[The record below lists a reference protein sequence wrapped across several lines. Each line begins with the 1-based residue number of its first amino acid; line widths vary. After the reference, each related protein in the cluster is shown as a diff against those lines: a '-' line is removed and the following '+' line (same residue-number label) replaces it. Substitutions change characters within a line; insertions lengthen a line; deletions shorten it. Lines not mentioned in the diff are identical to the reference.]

1 VSGGLIGSR
10 PESISPPGS
19 FIPLAEEIKKAVNV
33 PVIGVG
39 GVTDPRFADEVIR
52 QGKVDLVAVG
62 RALLA
67 DPDWALKAAKTLGQ
81 NPKQA

>member
-10 PESISPPGS
+10 PESISPEGS

-39 GVTDPRFADEVIR
+39 GITDPRFADEVIR

-67 DPDWALKAAKTLGQ
+67 DPDWALKAAKALGQ
-81 NPKQA
+81 NPKQT